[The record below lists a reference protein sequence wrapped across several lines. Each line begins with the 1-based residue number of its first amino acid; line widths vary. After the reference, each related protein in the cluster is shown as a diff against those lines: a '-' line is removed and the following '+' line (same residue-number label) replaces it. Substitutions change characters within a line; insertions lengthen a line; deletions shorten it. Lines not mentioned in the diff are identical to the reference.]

1 MATAECVT
9 PPVTLFAE
17 SLGGRD
23 DIGVNFLHSYLP
35 HVQCRVQTLQKT
47 ASPSSIN
54 RPNKVDVM
62 RGQGRKLRGL
72 QRPVN
77 YVKTLCA
84 ELNKLVGGFW
94 PAGRLRP

>member
-1 MATAECVT
+1 MFSA
-9 PPVTLFAE
+9 
-17 SLGGRD
+17 
-23 DIGVNFLHSYLP
+23 
-35 HVQCRVQTLQKT
+35 RVETLQKT
-47 ASPSSIN
+47 ASPSSI

-62 RGQGRKLRGL
+62 RGQDCKLRGL